1 MDAELPLGRRHV
13 ELLDEDPRQLVV
25 VVLAGVDEHLVVS
38 LAQTA
43 RDGGRLHELGPVAN
57 DGEYPHVLEDC
68 GRGMTQLVDNVRGT
82 VSAAVGA
89 SRHLLWY
96 FGYQIGSSGPKD
108 PR

>member
-1 MDAELPLGRRHV
+1 
-13 ELLDEDPRQLVV
+13 
-25 VVLAGVDEHLVVS
+25 VLAGVDEQLVVS
-38 LAQTA
+38 LAQSV

-57 DGEYPHVLEDC
+57 DGEYPHVLGEC
-68 GRGMTQLVDNVRGT
+68 GSRMTQLVDNVRGT

-96 FGYQIGSSGPKD
+96 FGYQIGSLGPKA